1 MSDLNSSLGAGDLG
15 PGEPRPADESSAK
28 PPLRPYLGRRSRQT
42 QRVGYA
48 VVGLGH
54 LAERAILPAFE
65 GSRKSRVVA
74 VVSGN
79 AQRAWEVA
87 KPYGAADFSYDEY
100 DACLA
105 KPEVEAVYIA
115 SVNSAHAD
123 QAVRAAAARKHVLC
137 EKPMAPTVKECRRM
151 IEACEATRVRLMIA
165 YRKYFEPASQALK
178 ILIGKGELGRLK
190 IIHSTFTVNLPDT
203 KTAAWHLDKDV
214 AGGGSLVDVGVY
226 CVNTARWLL
235 GTEPLEASAYA
246 WTVDPKRFREVEE
259 NMAFRLI
266 FPEGVVLEASC
277 SFGAARSSFLRV
289 HGERG
294 WAALDPAYAYDYER
308 RLFGEIEGK
317 RFHRYFPRME
327 EFSLELDAFADC
339 VRRGRDPEPSGWQ
352 GLRDVAV
359 MEAVYRA
366 AQEKRTVR
374 VEK

>member
-1 MSDLNSSLGAGDLG
+1 LSDLNSSLGAGDLG

-246 WTVDPKRFREVEE
+246 WTVDPKRFR
-259 NMAFRLI
+259 RSC
-266 FPEGVVLEASC
+266 GSTASADGLRSIPLTLTTTNGAC
-277 SFGAARSSFLRV
+277 SARSRASGSTGTSRAWRSFHWSWTPSRIACGAAAIRSQV
-289 HGERG
+289 
-294 WAALDPAYAYDYER
+294 A
-308 RLFGEIEGK
+308 
-317 RFHRYFPRME
+317 
-327 EFSLELDAFADC
+327 
-339 VRRGRDPEPSGWQ
+339 GRACAMSP
-352 GLRDVAV
+352 
-359 MEAVYRA
+359 
-366 AQEKRTVR
+366 
-374 VEK
+374 